1 MALGNAS
8 ETSLMELLFQNTT
21 WAAIA
26 NAVSSGILA
35 TTTAG
40 SFWIQ
45 LSTGTL
51 TGSSNQSTTEAAYT
65 SYARQAVARSSGA
78 WSVSGN
84 APCTASNAAAINFP
98 QATGGTETETY
109 FSVGTSAS
117 GAGTILWYGALT
129 SSLAVSNG
137 ITPSF
142 AIGALTC
149 TLT

>member
-8 ETSLMELLFQNTT
+8 ETSLMDLIFQNTA
-21 WAAIA
+21 WA
-26 NAVSSGILA
+26 NVGNSGGLQPSSA
-35 TTTAG
+35 AG
-40 SFWIQ
+40 SFYIQ

-65 SYARQAVARSSGA
+65 SYARQAVARSSAG
-78 WSVSGN
+78 WTISGN
-84 APCTASNAAAINFP
+84 APCTSSNAAAINFP
-98 QATGGTETETY
+98 QATGGSETETY
-109 FSVGTSAS
+109 FSVGTAS
-117 GAGTILWYGALT
+117 SGTGSILWYGALT

>member
-8 ETSLMELLFQNTT
+8 ETSLMDLIFQNTA
-21 WAAIA
+21 WANVGSAGGLQP
-26 NAVSSGILA
+26 SSS
-35 TTTAG
+35 AG
-40 SFWIQ
+40 SFYIQ

-51 TGSSNQSTTEAAYT
+51 TGSSTQSTTEAAYT
-65 SYARQAVARSSGA
+65 SYARQPVARTSGG
-78 WSVSGN
+78 WTISGN

-98 QATGGTETETY
+98 QCTGGSETETY
-109 FSVGTSAS
+109 FSVGTASS
-117 GAGTILWYGALT
+117 GAGSILWYGALT